1 VSVKLRDGSSARGPL
16 QTLEI
21 DDPRWTAFVDSHAE
35 ATPFHHPSW
44 GRLLA
49 ECYGFKSFAVAMLDD
64 EVVLAGAPMLEI
76 SGYRR
81 RRRWVSLPFTDYC
94 PPLRGGGNRIE
105 FVEALDRLR
114 KRADIA
120 QLELRGPIEGP
131 GTRAET
137 VAYRHVLPLDPDSDR
152 VFATFQ
158 KSRVQRGIR
167 QAERFVA
174 SGLLAVKRADRES
187 DLSEVFYDLHVSTR
201 RRLGVPVQPRRF
213 FRLLWE
219 RMLETGLGFVL
230 LAQSEGRSVA
240 GAVFLVHG
248 RTMVYKFGASESYAQ
263 RLRPN
268 HLLMWS
274 AIREACERGSDVFDF
289 GRTDLNG
296 DSLREFKLGWGT
308 REESLVYSHL
318 GAGRDRRSTGR
329 AAAALAPLIRRSPP
343 LVCRTIGELFYK
355 HAA

>member
-1 VSVKLRDGSSARGPL
+1 MRARLTL

-21 DDPRWTAFVDSHAE
+21 DDPRWATFVESHAD
-35 ATPFHHPSW
+35 ASPFHHPSW
-44 GRLLA
+44 ARLLA
-49 ECYGFKSFAVAMLDD
+49 ECYGFDAFAVAEFDGD
-64 EVVLAGAPMLEI
+64 VVVAGAPMLEV
-76 SGYRR
+76 SGHRR

-94 PPLRGGGNRIE
+94 PPLRGRSDSFE
-105 FVEALDRLR
+105 FVRALERLR
-114 KRADIA
+114 VQADVA
-120 QLELRGPIEGP
+120 RLEFRGPIEGP

-137 VAYRHVLPLDPDSDR
+137 VAYRHVLPLDPDFDR
-152 VFATFQ
+152 LFGTFQ

-174 SGLLAVKRADRES
+174 SGALAVKRADRES
-187 DLSEVFYDLHVSTR
+187 DLAEVFYDLHLSTR

-213 FRLLWE
+213 FRLLWK
-219 RMLETGLGFVL
+219 RMLEPGFGFAL

-240 GAVFLVHG
+240 GAVFLFHG
-248 RTMVYKFGASESYAQ
+248 RTMVYKFGASERNAQ

-268 HLLMWS
+268 HLLMSS
-274 AIREACERGSDVFDF
+274 AIREACERGLDVFDF

-308 REESLVYSHL
+308 TEEPLVYSHV
-318 GAGRDRRSTGR
+318 GAESDRRGTGR

-355 HAA
+355 RAA